1 VLMALRDGLEVGGG
15 GVMSRQSGNQEIA
28 TARFS
33 LVRSFQ
39 EDRDPCTVAKL
50 TRVYR

>member
-1 VLMALRDGLEVGGG
+1 MRRKRE
-15 GVMSRQSGNQEIA
+15 NQEIA

-39 EDRDPCTVAKL
+39 EERDPHTVAKL
-50 TRVYR
+50 TRGYR

>member
-1 VLMALRDGLEVGGG
+1 MR
-15 GVMSRQSGNQEIA
+15 RQRGNQEIA
-28 TARFS
+28 VARFS

-39 EDRDPCTVAKL
+39 EDRDPSTVAKL